1 MAEQYDDTNR
11 GAAFTPFPTQTL
23 ILQGK
28 INIKGTDGVRGGERK
43 ICLIKD
49 ETKDGRKIVEIY
61 EKMAV
66 MFENDKDGNE
76 KRPDFSGPMQ
86 NNDFLKVSGWRREK
100 DGKPYISLSVGDKQG
115 AAPQQQSTLP
125 NDNIPLPDDSIPF

>member
-11 GAAFTPFPTQTL
+11 GAAFTPFPTQSL

-28 INIKGTDGVRGGERK
+28 MNVEGQDRK

-86 NNDFLKVSGWRREK
+86 NNDNLKVSEIGRAH
-100 DGKPYISLSVGDKQG
+100 V
-115 AAPQQQSTLP
+115 
-125 NDNIPLPDDSIPF
+125 

>member
-1 MAEQYDDTNR
+1 
-11 GAAFTPFPTQTL
+11 
-23 ILQGK
+23 
-28 INIKGTDGVRGGERK
+28 
-43 ICLIKD
+43 
-49 ETKDGRKIVEIY
+49 
-61 EKMAV
+61 MAV

-86 NNDFLKVSGWRREK
+86 NNDNLKVSGWRREK

-125 NDNIPLPDDSIPF
+125 DDSIPF

>member
-1 MAEQYDDTNR
+1 MADQVYDDTNR

-28 INIKGTDGVRGGERK
+28 MNIEGQDKK

-49 ETKDGRKIVEIY
+49 ETKDGKSIIEIY
-61 EKMAV
+61 EKIAV
-66 MFENDKDGNE
+66 LFENDKDGNE

-86 NNDFLKVSGWRREK
+86 NNDRLKVSGWRREK
-100 DGKPYISLSVGDKQG
+100 DDKPYISLSVGDKQQG
-115 AAPQQQSTLP
+115 AAPQAASA
-125 NDNIPLPDDSIPF
+125 LPDDTIPF

>member
-11 GAAFTPFPTQTL
+11 GAAFTPFPTQSL

-28 INIKGTDGVRGGERK
+28 MNVEGQDRK

-86 NNDFLKVSGWRREK
+86 NNDNLKVSGWRREK

-125 NDNIPLPDDSIPF
+125 DDSIPF